1 MPNSSNTE
9 LKNLLAD
16 MARELPTSII
26 ERLATR
32 VKNLS
37 SRSDARELLSEVTSA
52 AARDFVEMMIS
63 RWEQNPSVTPSGL
76 ALALSSANEVSDRF
90 GRANELELVWTGP
103 LPGFET
109 LPRINSALFDLI
121 NVAEQ
126 QLLIVSYVAYSYPR
140 LSESL
145 RSAVA
150 RGIEVT
156 LILESAAAEGGN
168 ASDDP
173 ANAFAESV
181 PDAKVYRWPID
192 ERGTTP
198 SGNLPTLH
206 AKCAVADDHTALL
219 SSANFTAPA
228 MESNIELGVLIKG
241 LGIPQRLRTHFA
253 TLIARG
259 TLVLSD

>member
-1 MPNSSNTE
+1 MPNSDNSE

-16 MARELPTSII
+16 MARALPTSII

-32 VKNLS
+32 IEHLNS
-37 SRSDARELLSEVTSA
+37 YGDARELFSEVTSV
-52 AARDFVEMMIS
+52 AARELVETLVAC
-63 RWEQNPSVTPSGL
+63 WEKTPSVTPAGL

-90 GRANELELVWTGP
+90 GRANEIELVWTGP
-103 LPGFET
+103 LPGFEA
-109 LPRINSALFDLI
+109 LPRINSALFELI
-121 NVAEQ
+121 NTAQSE
-126 QLLIVSYVAYSYPR
+126 LLIVSYVAYTYPR

-145 RSAVA
+145 LEAVS
-150 RGIEVT
+150 RGVEVT
-156 LILESAAAEGGN
+156 LVLESAIAEGGH

-173 ANAFAESV
+173 ADAFADSV
-181 PDAKVYRWPID
+181 PDASVYRWPVD
-192 ERGTTP
+192 KRGTTP
-198 SGNLPTLH
+198 SGNLPYLH

-241 LGIPQRLRTHFA
+241 LGIPQRLRSHFA

-259 TLVLSD
+259 TLVRAD